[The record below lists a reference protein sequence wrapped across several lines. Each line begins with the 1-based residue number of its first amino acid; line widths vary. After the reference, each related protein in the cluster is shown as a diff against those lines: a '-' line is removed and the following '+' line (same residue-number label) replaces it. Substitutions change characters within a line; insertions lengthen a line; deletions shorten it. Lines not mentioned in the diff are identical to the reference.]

1 MSVASALDPATRRL
15 GGFLALG
22 GLMVVVDTTVVVV
35 AVPRLVHDFGAS
47 LATVQWATAGY
58 ALALV
63 AVLPLAAWAAARFGT
78 RATYLAA
85 LAGFTGASLLTGLAW
100 NVGALIAFRVL
111 QGLGGGLLNPVGT
124 AIALAAVPPGRR
136 GAMMSLLGLPVLVGP
151 LAGPILAGLLVD
163 HASWRWVFW
172 LNVPIGVAA
181 LLLGRR
187 LLPAPPLDRDRVP
200 LDVPGLLL
208 LSPGVTLVVL
218 GLSGSGPALAVAAA
232 AGAVLVA
239 VFVVRSGRV
248 AVPLLRLDV
257 LRQRAT
263 AAGAATLALFAAAYF
278 GAGLVG
284 PLYVQV
290 VRGDPA
296 TAAGALALPQ
306 ALATGLTLQVATR
319 LVDRFPA
326 RRIVGL
332 GIATAFSGTVL
343 LVAVLDAHTPYPAL
357 AAIGALT
364 GVGVGATIMPVMTA
378 ATRTLPTD
386 RLPSATTVLNIVSQ
400 TAIAAGT
407 AIVTAVLS
415 WRADA
420 HAGLTVAEAAGLAG
434 QARAD
439 HAPTLAAAV
448 RDTLAVPAALMA
460 AAWLAA
466 RRLPRGG
473 DAPYGP
479 TVTSQSPA
487 ATASPGDA

>member
-1 MSVASALDPATRRL
+1 MDPAARRL

-35 AVPRLVHDFGAS
+35 TVPRLVREFGVS

-63 AVLPLAAWAAARFGT
+63 AVLPLAAWAAARFGA
-78 RATYLAA
+78 RATYLAS
-85 LAGFTGASLLTGLAW
+85 LAAFTGASLLTGLAW

-124 AIALAAVPPGRR
+124 AIALAAAPPERR

-151 LAGPILAGLLVD
+151 LAGPLLAGVLVD

-187 LLPAPPLDRDRVP
+187 LLPAPPADRDPVP
-200 LDVPGLLL
+200 LDVAGLLL

-218 GLSGSGPALAVAAA
+218 GLSGSGSGSGTMLAALAGAA
-232 AGAVLVA
+232 LVA
-239 VFVVRSGRV
+239 VFVVRSRRA

-263 AAGAATLALFAAAYF
+263 AAGAATVALFAAAYF

-284 PLYVQV
+284 PLYVQI

-332 GIATAFSGTVL
+332 GITTAFSGTVL

-378 ATRTLPTD
+378 ATRELPAD

-415 WRADA
+415 WRAGA
-420 HAGLTVAEAAGLAG
+420 HAGLSVAEAAGLTG

-439 HAPTLAAAV
+439 HAPALAAAV
-448 RDTLAVPAALMA
+448 RDTLAAQAALMA

-466 RRLPRGG
+466 RRLPRGS
-473 DAPYGP
+473 DVPYGP
-479 TVTSQSPA
+479 AVTSQSPA
-487 ATASPGDA
+487 TTASPGDT